1 MIRRIVWLLAA
12 LTLMASGGYTFV
24 YLYRWEWNRALFT
37 SLVFIAVEVG
47 VVAALLIRRFARIEA
62 RLDAEQERIA
72 AEARAKIRLAETA
85 PKRDHFAWLQRSTQ
99 RTNVFITILLG
110 AGVLISALT
119 WVVDKL
125 ASRTARPTLESGLA
139 KRLGTVSFP
148 DHPLVPEDEELVAQG
163 GPYSND
169 PAIAVLL
176 GPRR

>member
-1 MIRRIVWLLAA
+1 MMRRIVWLLAA
-12 LTLMASGGYTFV
+12 LTLLASGGYTFV

-47 VVAALLIRRFARIEA
+47 VATALLIKRFTRIEA
-62 RLDAEQERIA
+62 RLDAEQERLA
-72 AEARAKIRLAETA
+72 AEARARIRLEATA
-85 PKRDHFAWLQRSTQ
+85 PKRDHFAWLQRSTEG
-99 RTNVFITILLG
+99 TNVFITILLG

-119 WVVDKL
+119 WVVDRV

-139 KRLGTVSFP
+139 QRLGTISFP
-148 DHPLVPEDEELVAQG
+148 AHPLVPDDEELVAQG